1 MSASVPR
8 RDCGNSASVHS
19 ATVHSAKTDSTSAS
33 TNYPCSVSDTTEP
46 TAVETA
52 PTEVGAAASK
62 STTSTTVP
70 GRPCYGAQGH
80 GCDANY

>member
-1 MSASVPR
+1 
-8 RDCGNSASVHS
+8 
-19 ATVHSAKTDSTSAS
+19 
-33 TNYPCSVSDTTEP
+33 VSDTTEP

-52 PTEVGAAASK
+52 PTQVAAASK
-62 STTSTTVP
+62 STTTTTVT